1 MKKRV
6 LFFLLAIISIGVLA
20 NPKGVLPYTVK
31 GVLVDSITKE
41 GEPYSTIR
49 IALKNDIQKPVK
61 LDVTGINGQ
70 FSESLASVG
79 TYVIS
84 FSTVGKM
91 TVARQFTL
99 SETHKTVDLGT
110 ISISES
116 TEMMKGVEVVAAKPL
131 VKSDIDKIE
140 YNIKDD
146 PESQTN
152 TMLEMLRKVPL
163 VTVDGEDKIQ
173 VNGSSKFAV
182 HVNNKPNSMLTKNP
196 SDILKNMPAS
206 SIKKIEVITDPG
218 AKYDAEGIS
227 GILNIITDD
236 NSNMQ
241 GYNVTLRANASNLRS
256 GSSAYGTVQV
266 GKFTVTGNYSINY
279 NKSGDESSHSERETF
294 NNDTYKYLTNDIK
307 YKAHGH
313 FQYGEMEG
321 SYEVDSLNLISFSA
335 GLWSYNFKNN
345 STGST
350 LMRNNLLDDI
360 YSFNSI
366 SGGKDYLTNL
376 DLGFDYQRS
385 FRSNKEKMFT
395 FSYRL
400 SHNPN
405 ENDKYSYYEGI
416 EDYPYT
422 LRDLKYNTNN
432 KSDEHTFQ
440 LDYTTPL
447 GKIHTVSTGVKYI
460 LRLNNS
466 TTDNYYD
473 NKDNKGFV
481 YDETGSTDF
490 NQHYDILAAYGEYKL
505 KYKKYSAKAG
515 LRYEYSMMGINY
527 HKGSITDFNTHFND
541 LVPSVSFGWK
551 FNDSQNI
558 NLSYNMR
565 ISRPDIYYLNPYVNK
580 YDPTNISYGNPDL
593 NSEKSHSFNLKFGSF
608 TPKFSFNLNMSYRFI
623 NNSIEQYTF
632 MQKDD
637 SGNSV
642 QYTTFN
648 NIGKYKSWGLS
659 AYINWSMTKTTRF
672 NANLGGRY
680 SDYKSELMNLANSGW
695 SGNFWGGIQQ
705 TLPGKIRLNLNG
717 GGSTKSISLQGNYS
731 GYYYYSFSVNR
742 SFMKEDR
749 LNISA
754 YIRNPFN
761 HYLNFNSKT
770 VTTDFMTNSSDKDPM
785 RRFGVS
791 VSYRIGKLQARVKKA
806 ERSIENDDVKSGS
819 GQSSQGVKQ

>member
-1 MKKRV
+1 MKKRA
-6 LFFLLAIISIGVLA
+6 LFFLLAIVSIGVLA
-20 NPKGVLPYTVK
+20 NPKGMLPYIVK

-49 IALKNDIQKPVK
+49 IALKSDIQKPVK
-61 LDVTGINGQ
+61 LDVTGIHGQ
-70 FSESLASVG
+70 FSESLASPG
-79 TYVIS
+79 IYVVS
-84 FSTVGKM
+84 FSTIGKV

-99 SETHKTVDLGT
+99 SDTHKTVDLGT
-110 ISISES
+110 ILISES

-236 NSNMQ
+236 NSKMQ
-241 GYNVTLRANASNLRS
+241 GYNVTLRANAGNLRS

-279 NKSGDESSHSERETF
+279 NKNEEEYSHSKRETF
-294 NNDTYKYLTNDIK
+294 NNDTYKYLTTDSR
-307 YKAHGH
+307 YSGHGH

-335 GLWSYNFKNN
+335 GLWGYNFKNN
-345 STGST
+345 SQGNTIMT
-350 LMRNNLLDDI
+350 NNQLENI
-360 YSFNSI
+360 YSFNNI
-366 SGGKDYLTNL
+366 GGGKNNRTNL

-385 FRSNKEKMFT
+385 FHNNKDKMFT

-400 SHNPN
+400 SHNPS
-405 ENDKYSYYEGI
+405 ENDNYSYYKDI
-416 EDYPYT
+416 ENYPYT
-422 LRDLKYNTNN
+422 LRDLKFNTDN

-440 LDYTTPL
+440 LDFTTPL
-447 GKIHTVSTGVKYI
+447 GKIHTVSTGIKYI

-466 TTDNYYD
+466 VTDNYYD
-473 NKDNKGFV
+473 NKDSKGFV
-481 YDETGSTDF
+481 YDEIGSTDF
-490 NQHYDILAAYGEYKL
+490 KQHYDILAAYGEYKL

-527 HKGSITDFNTHFND
+527 QKGNITDFDTNFND
-541 LVPSVSFGWK
+541 LVPSASFGWK
-551 FNDSQNI
+551 LNDSQNI
-558 NLSYNMR
+558 NFSYNMR
-565 ISRPDIYYLNPYVNK
+565 ISRPNIYYLNPYINK
-580 YDPTNISYGNPDL
+580 YNPTNISYGNPNLD
-593 NSEKSHSFNLKFGSF
+593 SEKAHSFNLKFGSF
-608 TPKFSFNLNMSYRFI
+608 TPKFSLNLNMSYRFI

-632 MQKDD
+632 MQKDE

-648 NIGKYKSWGLS
+648 NIGKYKSWALS

-680 SDYKSELMNLANSGW
+680 SDYKSEQMNLANSGW

-705 TLPGKIRLNLNG
+705 TLFEKIRLNLNG
-717 GGSTKSISLQGNYS
+717 GGSTKGVSLQGNYS
-731 GYYYYSFSVNR
+731 GYYYYSLNINR

-749 LNISA
+749 LNVSA
-754 YIRNPFN
+754 YVRNPFN
-761 HYLNFNSKT
+761 HYLNFNNKT
-770 VTTDFMTNSSDKDPM
+770 KTTDFMTTSHDKESM
-785 RRFGVS
+785 RSFGIS

-806 ERSIENDDVKSGS
+806 ERSIENDDVKSGG